1 LALNGKTYY
10 ENIYKGLEVTMKK
23 YDQIRRKLIDRRDE
37 IRGRLDKVDQD
48 ILHTDGAPSPDSGE
62 QAVER
67 ENDDVLEALGGLA
80 RSELEKI
87 NIALERIEL
96 GEYGNCTLC
105 KKAIAAERLKA
116 IPFADRCINCADKDI
131 DDIDDID

>member
-1 LALNGKTYY
+1 
-10 ENIYKGLEVTMKK
+10 MKK

-37 IRGRLDKVDQD
+37 IKGRLSKVDQD
-48 ILHTDGAPSPDSGE
+48 ILHTNGAPSPDSGE

-87 NIALERIEL
+87 NSALERIERN
-96 GEYGNCTLC
+96 EYGNCVLC

-131 DDIDDID
+131 DDMDDID

>member
-1 LALNGKTYY
+1 
-10 ENIYKGLEVTMKK
+10 MKK
-23 YDQIRRKLIDRRDE
+23 YDQIRRKLMDRRDE
-37 IRGRLDKVDQD
+37 IKGRLNKVDQD

-87 NIALERIEL
+87 NTALEHIEQ
-96 GEYGNCTLC
+96 GEYGNCMLC

-116 IPFADRCINCADKDI
+116 IPFADRCIDCADKDI
-131 DDIDDID
+131 DEDID

>member
-1 LALNGKTYY
+1 
-10 ENIYKGLEVTMKK
+10 MKK

-37 IRGRLDKVDQD
+37 IKGRLDKVDQD
-48 ILHTDGAPSPDSGE
+48 ILHTNGAPNPDSGE

-87 NIALERIEL
+87 NTALARIERN
-96 GEYGNCTLC
+96 EYGNCTLC
-105 KKAIAAERLKA
+105 KKAISTERLKA
-116 IPFADRCINCADKDI
+116 IPYADRCINCADKDI
-131 DDIDDID
+131 DDTD

>member
-1 LALNGKTYY
+1 
-10 ENIYKGLEVTMKK
+10 MKK

-37 IRGRLDKVDQD
+37 IKGRLNKVDQD

-87 NIALERIEL
+87 NSALERIERN
-96 GEYGNCTLC
+96 EYGNCTLC

-116 IPFADRCINCADKDI
+116 IPFADRCMNGADKDI
-131 DDIDDID
+131 DDMDAED

>member
-1 LALNGKTYY
+1 
-10 ENIYKGLEVTMKK
+10 MKK

-105 KKAIAAERLKA
+105 KTSRLSPTLIIEQLITKLCMWPRAEGNGT
-116 IPFADRCINCADKDI
+116 IS
-131 DDIDDID
+131 

>member
-1 LALNGKTYY
+1 
-10 ENIYKGLEVTMKK
+10 MKK

-37 IRGRLDKVDQD
+37 IRGRLNKVDQD

-87 NIALERIEL
+87 NIALERIEQ

-116 IPFADRCINCADKDI
+116 IPFADRCIDCADKDI
-131 DDIDDID
+131 DDMDDID